1 MNSEI
6 QSALQD
12 HKITQKEA
20 DKLEKLLP
28 GTSVLNKGWGYGTV
42 ARFNF
47 EEKSI
52 VIDFL
57 GKPNHAMEIPFAI
70 DRLEPIGAE
79 HFYTRLYTDKASLR
93 EEATKDPISF
103 FNCVLTSLGKLS
115 LERISSTLTETVFA
129 NENGSPSPESYKAWW
144 TKNSKT
150 IKESGR
156 FNVPAKR
163 TEPVTLN
170 SQENADYWST
180 VLRRFDT
187 ETQRPKIALALE
199 DIRKHIKAQQEAV
212 GKLVNALSRAA
223 RTTRECLST
232 PAATPEEK
240 PIQDPLSKRLEE
252 VAKPLKEKAFDIALG
267 LILAPAESE
276 AIDGVIKSLRSIANL
291 AELPEHTDST
301 KNDLSKK
308 VTELLESGTI
318 EEVSTRL
325 AQAGS
330 DSGRPL
336 LARILNRAETISRQ
350 NRELAL
356 NDVLQLLSI
365 RDEILELFPKGEA
378 PATELVIA
386 DLLKGRN
393 INNLSQ
399 ILINTPA
406 ARLPKVVASL
416 PQAFPDQWPQLGFD
430 LLFRCD
436 SRVIGEIAALFHAT
450 DDTKR
455 LSEEQKAHKEQLFKV
470 LEEAINHLK
479 IPTSVLMWLLQKSN
493 RRSQSIRNLLTPRAF
508 VATIS
513 ALEKDLFDENRDRKL
528 HDFLLADKNLVP
540 LFVSSESEDELSG
553 ESSRTASSEDRR
565 KQNEALE
572 AGAAAVMRAITASPA
587 LDDLNRRTLFDR
599 IITTHSNLSHL
610 LTTDSEEGTELII
623 VSWTSLERRKNE
635 YDDLVQRRIP
645 DNIRQIQIAREYGD
659 LRENAEYKAAKENE
673 KTLNL
678 EKSRIERELG
688 QARGTDF
695 SDATTDSVSVG
706 TSVTVV
712 RNGETLTFHILGAW
726 DTAPERDI
734 ISYRSSRAQELL
746 GKKIGQTC
754 KIDFDGNREE
764 VHITRIER
772 WSGSLG

>member
-12 HKITQKEA
+12 QKITQKEA

-28 GTSVLNKGWGYGTV
+28 GTSVLNKGWGYGKV

-47 EEKSI
+47 DEKSI

-57 GKPNHAMEIPFAI
+57 GKLNHAMEIPFAI
-70 DRLEPIGAE
+70 ERLEPIGE
-79 HFYTRLYTDKASLR
+79 DHFYTRLHSDKAGLR
-93 EEATKDPISF
+93 DQATKDPVAF
-103 FNCVLTSLGKLS
+103 FECVLKSLGNIS
-115 LERISSTLTETVFA
+115 LERIANILTESVFSDEKGA
-129 NENGSPSPESYKAWW
+129 PSPEAYKSWW
-144 TKNSKT
+144 SKNSKP

-156 FNVPAKR
+156 FNVPTKR
-163 TEPVTLN
+163 TEPVTINAREN
-170 SQENADYWST
+170 SDYWT
-180 VLRRFDT
+180 VLLHRFNT
-187 ETQRPKIALALE
+187 ETQRPKIAVALE
-199 DIRKHIKAQQEAV
+199 DIRKHVKAQLETV
-212 GKLVNALSRAA
+212 GKLVSAVSRAA

-232 PAATPEEK
+232 PAAAPEEK
-240 PIQDPLSKRLEE
+240 PVQDPLSKRLEE
-252 VAKPLKEKAFDIALG
+252 VNKSLKDKSFNIALG
-267 LILAPAESE
+267 LILQPSES
-276 AIDGVIKSLRSIANL
+276 ATMDSLVRSIRAISNL
-291 AELPEHTDST
+291 AELPEQSDSS
-301 KNDLSKK
+301 KQDLSKR

-318 EEVSTRL
+318 EAL
-325 AQAGS
+325 ADLLSKEGA
-330 DSGRPL
+330 DSGRAL
-336 LARILNRAETISRQ
+336 LLTILKRAETVSRQ
-350 NRELAL
+350 NKELAL

-365 RDEILELFPKGEA
+365 RDEIFELFPKDEA
-378 PATELVIA
+378 PAPELVIA

-393 INNLSQ
+393 ISNLSQ

-416 PQAFPDQWPQLGFD
+416 PEAFPDLWPQLGFD

-455 LSEEQKAHKEQLFKV
+455 LSDSQKSHKDQLFKV
-470 LEEAINHLK
+470 LEESINHLK

-493 RRSQSIRNLLTPRAF
+493 RRSQSIRNLLNPRAF
-508 VATIS
+508 IATIS

-540 LFVSSESEDELSG
+540 LFVSTDSEDELSG
-553 ESSRTASSEDRR
+553 DTPRKVADGERR
-565 KQNEALE
+565 KQIEALE
-572 AGAAAVMRAITASPA
+572 SGAAAVMRALTASPA
-587 LDDLNRRTLFDR
+587 FDDLNRRTLFDR
-599 IITTHSNLSHL
+599 IITTHSSLSHL
-610 LTTDSEEGTELII
+610 LSTESEEGTELII

-695 SDATTDSVSVG
+695 SEATTDSVSVG
-706 TSVTVV
+706 TSVTIV
-712 RNGETLTFHILGAW
+712 RNGETQTFHILGAW
-726 DTAPERDI
+726 DTAPERNI

-772 WSGSLG
+772 WSGPLE